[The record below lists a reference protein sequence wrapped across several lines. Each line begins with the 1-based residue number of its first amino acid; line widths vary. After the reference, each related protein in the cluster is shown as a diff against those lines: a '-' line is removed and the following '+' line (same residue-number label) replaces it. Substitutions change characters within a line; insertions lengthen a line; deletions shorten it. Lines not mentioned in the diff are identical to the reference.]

1 MKTQNDYRTNVL
13 EQNAELKKEVRS
25 IGGAVKALVNFDGL
39 NEVNKR
45 TLRQYAGGKPI
56 QSSAGRNSIAVAVL
70 TFAQGEQAQ
79 VMRKAT
85 KKERESGA
93 GEYVAKTT
101 FSPYWVLQQLH
112 KMRKA

>member
-1 MKTQNDYRTNVL
+1 MKTQNDYRANVL
-13 EQNAELKKEVRS
+13 DQNSALKKEAAS
-25 IGGAVKALVNFDGL
+25 IGGAVKTLVNFEGL
-39 NEVNKR
+39 NEANKR
-45 TLRQYAGGKPI
+45 TLRQHAAGKPI

-70 TFAQGEQAQ
+70 NFAKGDQAQ

-85 KKERESGA
+85 KKEKEAGA
-93 GEYVAKTT
+93 GDYVPKTT